1 MFDSLKAWFAEKF
14 EKILQWVYD
23 FFQWLGQKIF
33 AELLEGLAAVLNA
46 IPVPSFF
53 NDAANFFNAIPSSFL
68 FFLNLFAV
76 GEGIAMI
83 TAALVLRFLIRRI
96 PIIG

>member
-1 MFDSLKAWFAEKF
+1 MLDSIKAWLAEK
-14 EKILQWVYD
+14 LQMVLDWIYD

-33 AELLEGLAAVLNA
+33 SGLLEGLASVLNA
-46 IPVPSFF
+46 IPVPGFF
-53 NDAANFFNAIPSSFL
+53 SDAANFFNNIPSSVL

-83 TAALVLRFLIRRI
+83 TAALVIRFLIRRI

>member
-1 MFDSLKAWFAEKF
+1 MLDSIKAWLAD
-14 EKILQWVYD
+14 KIETVLQWIYD
-23 FFQWLGQKIF
+23 FFLWLGQKIF
-33 AELLEGLAAVLNA
+33 AAILEGLATFLDA
-46 IPVPSFF
+46 IPVPGFF
-53 NDAANFFNAIPSSFL
+53 NDAANFFNNIPASVL

-83 TAALVLRFLIRRI
+83 TAALVIRFLIRRI

>member
-1 MFDSLKAWFAEKF
+1 MLDSIKAWFAEK
-14 EKILQWVYD
+14 LQMVLDWIYD

-33 AELLEGLAAVLNA
+33 AGVLEGLASVLNA
-46 IPVPSFF
+46 IPVPDFF
-53 NDAANFFNAIPSSFL
+53 NDAAGLFNNIPPSFL

-83 TAALVLRFLIRRI
+83 TGALVLRFLIRRI